1 MIFPKVTLGVGKN
14 GDYLDLDSIRV
25 PGSPSI
31 EELLRRAE
39 SKAEKPVTQAV
50 PAFVRLERMLGSLI
64 GIYEA
69 AAEAADEDVKSDL
82 LRAALHK
89 AGLILQVQ
97 REIEIDRHNATIQ
110 DINAELDELKSL
122 AEVL

>member
-1 MIFPKVTLGVGKN
+1 MILPKITLGVGKN
-14 GDYLDLDSIRV
+14 GDYLDLDAIRV

-39 SKAEKPVTQAV
+39 SKAERPAPQAV

-64 GIYEA
+64 AIFEA

-110 DINAELDELKSL
+110 DINAELEELNAL
-122 AEVL
+122 AELV

>member
-14 GDYLDLDSIRV
+14 GDYLDLDAIRV

-39 SKAEKPVTQAV
+39 RPAPQVV
-50 PAFVRLERMLGSLI
+50 PAFVRLDRMVGSLI
-64 GIYEA
+64 AIYEA